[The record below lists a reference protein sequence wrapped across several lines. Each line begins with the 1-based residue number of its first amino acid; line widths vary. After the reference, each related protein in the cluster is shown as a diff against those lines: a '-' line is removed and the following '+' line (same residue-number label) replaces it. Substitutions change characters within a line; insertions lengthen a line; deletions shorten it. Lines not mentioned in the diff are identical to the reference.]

1 MRTQILRSPLVLV
14 LASLLLIAALPA
26 CGDTSGEDAPPA
38 NNATPGEDTPPA
50 NNTTPELTAGQ
61 QRFGESFPGDLL
73 DNVPARENPSQA
85 PAADIQQATRDQHLF
100 ARDLFAISAE
110 QHPGE
115 NAFFS
120 PFSVSAAF
128 AMALPAANNPDAI
141 RRNLRFSL
149 PDGQLHPANNG
160 LQLEILKHSGARLN
174 REGEPVVFNL
184 ANGVWLDS
192 TGLTDEEK
200 AARIEAG
207 DTSGIFGRYYD
218 APIALLDMQADPVE
232 AERLL
237 NAWVSDRTN
246 GLIPELLQG
255 NINQDTFFVSIN
267 ALYFK
272 AAWSEPFSERL
283 TAPDTFTLE
292 DGTAVQTPTFHAPN
306 RPMQTY
312 QRDGLEAVA
321 ISYTSPGLEMV
332 LLMPPA
338 GELDALVDA
347 LTPELLEEVAAGLS
361 HEQLIFAMPRFE
373 VEAMLDL
380 TELLEDPY
388 SSANHHAVIRIDEK
402 GTEAAAATVVEI
414 GDNNAP
420 EPIEPERELKIDRP
434 FLFLIWDRPSRTV
447 AFMGKVVDPR

>member
-1 MRTQILRSPLVLV
+1 MRLDTLLRPLL
-14 LASLLLIAALPA
+14 LASLLLAAALPA
-26 CGDTSGEDAPPA
+26 CGDASDDPAPEA
-38 NNATPGEDTPPA
+38 APG
-50 NNTTPELTAGQ
+50 LTAGQ

-73 DNVPARENPSQA
+73 DGVPERETPSQA
-85 PAADIQQATRDQHLF
+85 PAADIQQAIHDQHLL
-100 ARDLFAISAE
+100 ARDLFALAE
-110 QHPGE
+110 DQHPGE

-120 PFSVSAAF
+120 PFSIGTAF
-128 AMALPAANNPDAI
+128 AMALPAANNPEAI

-149 PDGQLHPANNG
+149 PDDRLHPANNS
-160 LQLEILKHSGARLN
+160 LQLEILAHSGARLN
-174 REGEPVVFNL
+174 EESEPVVFNL
-184 ANGVWLDS
+184 ANGVWMDS
-192 TGLTDEEK
+192 TRLSAEER
-200 AARIEAG
+200 AAIIEAG

-218 APIALLDMQADPVE
+218 APIALLDMQADPAE

-255 NINQDTFFVSIN
+255 NIDQDTFFVAIN

-272 AAWSEPFSERL
+272 AAWLEPFEDYL
-283 TAPDTFTLE
+283 TTPDTFTLA
-292 DGTAVQTPTFHAPN
+292 DGTAVQTPTFHAPS
-306 RPMQTY
+306 RPLDTY

-338 GELDALVDA
+338 GELDALVDD
-347 LTPELLEEVAAGLS
+347 LTPELLEEIAAGLS
-361 HEQLIFAMPRFE
+361 YEQLAFAMPRFE
-373 VEAMLDL
+373 VQAGLDL
-380 TELLEDPY
+380 KDFLEDPF
-388 SSANHHAVIRIDEK
+388 SSANHQSVIRIDEK

-414 GDNNAP
+414 GGNSEP
-420 EPIEPERELKIDRP
+420 EPLEPERELKIDRP